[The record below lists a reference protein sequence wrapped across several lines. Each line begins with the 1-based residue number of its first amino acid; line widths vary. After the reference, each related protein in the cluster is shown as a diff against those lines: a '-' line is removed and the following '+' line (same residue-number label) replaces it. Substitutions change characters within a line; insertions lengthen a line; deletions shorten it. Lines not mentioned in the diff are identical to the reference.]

1 MSSVDFDATAPATF
15 ASELTEGDFTDEEL
29 TVLALAA
36 DPDQEPDPDAL
47 PLSEY
52 TDSIGSTGECYG
64 PLPGWYMPA
73 PMVRGQSPLRTAI
86 VLSIV
91 VSLLLIEA
99 LGLCVTYGQLVAA

>member
-1 MSSVDFDATAPATF
+1 MSTMDFDTTAPVTF
-15 ASELTEGDFTDEEL
+15 ASDPADGDFTDAEL

-36 DPDQEPDPDAL
+36 DPDQEPDPDAV
-47 PLSEY
+47 PLWDY
-52 TDSIGSTGECYG
+52 TGGTGEHYG
-64 PLPGWYMPA
+64 PLPSWYMPA
-73 PMVRGQSPLRTAI
+73 PIVRGQSTWRTAI

>member
-1 MSSVDFDATAPATF
+1 MADVTEDPTPETTF
-15 ASELTEGDFTDEEL
+15 ASERLEGDFTDSEL

-36 DPDQEPDPDAL
+36 DPDQRPASDAV
-47 PLSEY
+47 P
-52 TDSIGSTGECYG
+52 IGDYTGERYG
-64 PLPGWYMPA
+64 PLPSWYMP
-73 PMVRGQSPLRTAI
+73 PLMATHRTPWRTAI